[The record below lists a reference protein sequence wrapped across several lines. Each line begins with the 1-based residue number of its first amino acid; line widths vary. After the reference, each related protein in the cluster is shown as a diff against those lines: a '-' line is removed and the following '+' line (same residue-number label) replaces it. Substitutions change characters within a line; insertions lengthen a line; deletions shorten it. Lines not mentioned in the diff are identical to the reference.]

1 MMQSV
6 RRPLIAI
13 GIGAALAGAAQAAGD
28 PAAGDPAA
36 GKVKFT
42 ACAGC
47 HAIPGYTSAYPNYHV
62 PRLGGQHPDYILVA
76 LNAYRTG
83 ERQHPT
89 MHANA
94 FPLSAQDMRD
104 VAAFLTGARTPEA
117 PSPIRGDATAGKA
130 KSGSCAACHGADGN
144 GNIPLY
150 PRLAGQHEDYL
161 RKALADYQSGA
172 RKNVIMKG
180 MAAPLSAQDVTDL
193 AAYFASQPNGLTV
206 VKPD

>member
-6 RRPLIAI
+6 RRLLIAI
-13 GIGAALAGAAQAAGD
+13 GIGAALAGGAQAAGD
-28 PAAGDPAA
+28 SAA
-36 GKVKFT
+36 GKVKFAT
-42 ACAGC
+42 CAGC
-47 HAIPGYTSAYPNYHV
+47 HAIPGYTNAYPNYHV
-62 PRLGGQHPDYILVA
+62 PRLGGQHPDYIVIA

-94 FPLSAQDMRD
+94 FPMSEQDMRD
-104 VAAFLTGARTPEA
+104 IAAFLTGARTAAA
-117 PSPIRGDATAGKA
+117 PLPIRGDAAAGKA
-130 KSGSCAACHGADGN
+130 KSGTCVACHGADGN

-161 RKALADYQSGA
+161 RKSLTDYQSGA
-172 RKNVIMKG
+172 RKNAVMKG
-180 MAAPLSAQDVTDL
+180 MVAALSARDVADL

-206 VKPD
+206 VKSD

>member
-6 RRPLIAI
+6 RRLLIAI
-13 GIGAALAGAAQAAGD
+13 GISTALAGAAQAAD
-28 PAAGDPAA
+28 PAAGDPVA

-42 ACAGC
+42 TCAGC
-47 HAIPGYTSAYPNYHV
+47 HSVPGYTNAYPNYHV

-94 FPLSAQDMRD
+94 FPLSEQDMRD
-104 VAAFLTGARTPEA
+104 VAAFLTGARTPEEI
-117 PSPIRGDATAGKA
+117 SPIRGDATAGKT

-172 RKNVIMKG
+172 RKNVVMKG
-180 MAAPLSAQDVTDL
+180 IAAPLSAQDMTDL